1 MSDDDKAE
9 RKQVTI
15 AKGLKDLMENMTAL
29 IEYERLNARLIRE
42 KYIALIGVGFTSA
55 EAIELC
61 KK

>member
-1 MSDDDKAE
+1 MSNDDSAE
-9 RKQVTI
+9 KKQVLL
-15 AKGLKDLMENMTAL
+15 AKGLKEMLENMTAL
-29 IEYERLNARLIRE
+29 IEYERVNARLIRE